1 MKAIILA
8 AGRGSRMGGLTD
20 TQPKG
25 LVSLRGKPLL
35 EWQLASLR
43 AAGIHEIALVTGYR
57 HEALSPYGLPMFH
70 NPDWRRTNMVTS
82 LACAREWLQAEA
94 CIVSYSDIFY
104 EANAVGK
111 LMDSDAAFALTY
123 DPDWLRLWQARFDCP
138 LSDAETFRVSDG
150 GRLLEIGSKPSSV
163 EEVQGQYM
171 GLLRFTPAGWAMLER
186 LRASLD
192 DSERDSLHMTGA
204 IQRALALDTLPIT
217 AIPYTG
223 KWGEV
228 DSASDL
234 ALYESLALP

>member
-104 EANAVGK
+104 EANAVRK
-111 LMDSDAAFALTY
+111 LMDSDAALALTY

-150 GRLLEIGSKPSSV
+150 GRLLK
-163 EEVQGQYM
+163 
-171 GLLRFTPAGWAMLER
+171 LA
-186 LRASLD
+186 ASLQAWKKSKANTWD
-192 DSERDSLHMTGA
+192 YYDSRPPVGHA
-204 IQRALALDTLPIT
+204 
-217 AIPYTG
+217 
-223 KWGEV
+223 
-228 DSASDL
+228 
-234 ALYESLALP
+234 

>member
-104 EANAVGK
+104 EANAVRK
-111 LMDSDAAFALTY
+111 LMDSDAALALTY
-123 DPDWLRLWQARFDCP
+123 DPDWLRLWRRALIARCRTLKRSACP
-138 LSDAETFRVSDG
+138 MA
-150 GRLLEIGSKPSSV
+150 
-163 EEVQGQYM
+163 
-171 GLLRFTPAGWAMLER
+171 AGCWKLA
-186 LRASLD
+186 ASLQAWKKSKANTWD
-192 DSERDSLHMTGA
+192 YYDSRPPVGPCLSACGPAWTILSA
-204 IQRALALDTLPIT
+204 IHCI
-217 AIPYTG
+217 
-223 KWGEV
+223 
-228 DSASDL
+228 
-234 ALYESLALP
+234 

>member
-82 LACAREWLQAEA
+82 LACLSR
-94 CIVSYSDIFY
+94 
-104 EANAVGK
+104 
-111 LMDSDAAFALTY
+111 MAA
-123 DPDWLRLWQARFDCP
+123 
-138 LSDAETFRVSDG
+138 
-150 GRLLEIGSKPSSV
+150 GR
-163 EEVQGQYM
+163 
-171 GLLRFTPAGWAMLER
+171 
-186 LRASLD
+186 
-192 DSERDSLHMTGA
+192 SLH
-204 IQRALALDTLPIT
+204 RELFRYFLRSKRCP
-217 AIPYTG
+217 
-223 KWGEV
+223 
-228 DSASDL
+228 
-234 ALYESLALP
+234 

>member
-8 AGRGSRMGGLTD
+8 AGRGSMGGLTD

-104 EANAVGK
+104 EANAVRK
-111 LMDSDAAFALTY
+111 LMDSDAALALTY
-123 DPDWLRLWQARFDCP
+123 DPDWLRLWQ
-138 LSDAETFRVSDG
+138 
-150 GRLLEIGSKPSSV
+150 
-163 EEVQGQYM
+163 
-171 GLLRFTPAGWAMLER
+171 
-186 LRASLD
+186 
-192 DSERDSLHMTGA
+192 
-204 IQRALALDTLPIT
+204 RALIARCRTLKRSACPMAAGCWKWQQAFKRGRSPRPIHGIIT
-217 AIPYTG
+217 IHARRLG
-223 KWGEV
+223 H
-228 DSASDL
+228 A
-234 ALYESLALP
+234 